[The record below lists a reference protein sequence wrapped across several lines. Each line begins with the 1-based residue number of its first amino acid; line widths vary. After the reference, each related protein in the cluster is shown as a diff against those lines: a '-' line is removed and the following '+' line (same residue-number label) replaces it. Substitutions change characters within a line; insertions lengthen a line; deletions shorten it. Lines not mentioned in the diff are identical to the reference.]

1 MPSPSEVLA
10 PRVTAAIA
18 AAFGA
23 EYPELRD
30 ADPVLRPSQFAD
42 LQANAPLALAK
53 KVGMPPREVAAK
65 VTAHLDLAGIAEPVE
80 ISGPG
85 FLNITLTDEWLAGA
99 VGEMAADPRLGI
111 PVQPLEHIPIDYS
124 SPNVAKEMH
133 VGHLRTTVVG
143 DALGR
148 VLERLGHDVIR
159 QNHIGD
165 WGTPFGMLIEH
176 LLDVGEDSADAATAR
191 DRPERLLPGGPFR
204 LRPRPGLRGARSGSS
219 RGVAG
224 G

>member
-1 MPSPSEVLA
+1 RAACPRRGVRRAPRTSPDPAQAGSRRRERPEAASRDHSWRQFLSHREHPESSEWTHRHSLVAMPSPSDVLA

-23 EYPELRD
+23 DYPELRD

-85 FLNITLTDEWLAGA
+85 FLNITLTD
-99 VGEMAADPRLGI
+99 
-111 PVQPLEHIPIDYS
+111 
-124 SPNVAKEMH
+124 
-133 VGHLRTTVVG
+133 
-143 DALGR
+143 
-148 VLERLGHDVIR
+148 
-159 QNHIGD
+159 D
-165 WGTPFGMLIEH
+165 W
-176 LLDVGEDSADAATAR
+176 
-191 DRPERLLPGGPFR
+191 
-204 LRPRPGLRGARSGSS
+204 
-219 RGVAG
+219 
-224 G
+224 